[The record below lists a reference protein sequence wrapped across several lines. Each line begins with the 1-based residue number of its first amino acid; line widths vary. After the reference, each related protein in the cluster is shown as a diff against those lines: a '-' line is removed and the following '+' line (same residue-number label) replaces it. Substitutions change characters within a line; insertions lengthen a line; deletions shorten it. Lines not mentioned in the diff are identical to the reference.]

1 MPDLLIANTYTATKG
16 IARQKMWKIALA
28 VSDLQVYGFDMS
40 NDITPSQVEAAAV
53 AARLPLTTFIKRAGV
68 SPSAFYR
75 WRNGDRDI
83 RPLTKAKLADA
94 MVLD

>member
-1 MPDLLIANTYTATKG
+1 MPWAMT
-16 IARQKMWKIALA
+16 
-28 VSDLQVYGFDMS
+28 
-40 NDITPSQVEAAAV
+40 NDITPDQVEAAAL
-53 AARLPLTTFIKRAGV
+53 AARLPLTTFIKNAGV

-94 MVLD
+94 MAAE